1 MAVESSV
8 RLRVDGTSAV
18 SALRGVNTAAT
29 GATKAV
35 GLLSAAL
42 KAVPLLTL
50 AETARRFFRGFAEAD
65 NAAAAVRTLGVDSAQ
80 LQKKLLGVTAEL
92 KGQVGQTELLAA
104 SYDVA
109 SAGFNDAASAADIL
123 KAASLGAKG
132 GLSDLNTVADATTS
146 VLNAYG
152 LSSDKAAKLVDGFI
166 QTQNDGKIV
175 VAQYAKQIG
184 RVAPIAAAAGV
195 GIDELNAAISTVT
208 AQGVPIESTFAG
220 LRQVIASVIKPT
232 DEASKAAKALGIDFS
247 SAAIKSKGFGGFLE
261 EVVEKTG
268 GSEVALTKLFGSV
281 EAIAAVLPLTNDGLV
296 SFNQNLDNQAD
307 SAGAARDAANQLGGT
322 ITSQLDAIFN
332 NVGTLARQL
341 DTQLEPA
348 LGGVLGKIQEVTAE
362 FVKFFA
368 LLAEGPSTL
377 SIFQANLSSFFG
389 AQSQA
394 VDNLVTAVGQLGAA
408 TINSEDEAVRF
419 EAQIERISASLTGLR
434 KNTSTQQLFDRGLVD
449 NISTVVRELDNLRDK
464 VEAARAAGFG
474 GTGGDGARTA
484 VVNPLQ
490 AQVDALLAQLKSAT
504 QQKTDPIAQQ
514 RKSAEQL
521 LRTLQQTGELTATLT
536 DGEREKLELQFAQE
550 NLARQFPL
558 LSKKELDVLRDQL
571 EVNFNLQQGKEALLE
586 LDKKA
591 KAEADAL
598 KQKYE
603 QLDTAF
609 RNGVVDALFAAV
621 EGTKSLA
628 DSLVGVIKQM
638 AKLILQQQL
647 LNALK
652 GFSFT
657 SFLGFANGGRPP
669 VGRPSVVGERGPE
682 LFVPDRAGTIIPN
695 HALGGGAMGTSV
707 VVNVD
712 ASGTS
717 VAGNEG
723 TSRQFGALIGAA
735 VQGEI
740 LKQQRPGGLLS
751 R

>member
-1 MAVESSV
+1 VTVESSV

-18 SALRGVNTAAT
+18 SALRGVNTAT
-29 GATKAV
+29 TTATKSV

-50 AETARRFFRGFAEAD
+50 AEGARRFFRGFAEAD
-65 NAAAAVRTLGVDSAQ
+65 NAAAAVRTLGVDSEQ

-109 SAGFNDAASAADIL
+109 SAGFNDAASASDIL

-166 QTQNDGKIV
+166 QTQNDGKII
-175 VAQYAKQIG
+175 VAQYAAQIG

-208 AQGVPIESTFAG
+208 ATGVPVESTLAG

-232 DEASKAAKALGIDFS
+232 SEASQAAKTLGIDFS
-247 SAAIKSKGFGGFLE
+247 SAAIKTKGFGGFLE
-261 EVVEKTG
+261 EVVQKTG

-281 EAIAAVLPLTNDGLV
+281 EAIAAILPLTNDGLV
-296 SFNQNLDNQAD
+296 SFNENLDNQAD
-307 SAGAARDAANQLGGT
+307 SAGAAKDAANQLGGT
-322 ITSQLDAIFN
+322 VTSQLDAIFN

-341 DTQLEPA
+341 DTALAPA
-348 LGGVLGKIQEVTAE
+348 LGTVLGKIQSVTSE

-377 SIFQANLSSFFG
+377 SIFQANLANFFG
-389 AQSQA
+389 GQSQA
-394 VDNLVTAVGQLGAA
+394 VDNLRTAVEQLGAENI
-408 TINSEDEAVRF
+408 TTEDEAVRL
-419 EAQIERISASLTGLR
+419 EAQLNRVSAALDGVR
-434 KNTSTQQLFDRGLVD
+434 ANSTADELANRGLLGSFVD
-449 NISTVVRELDNLRDK
+449 IGFAVDDLSRK
-464 VEAARAAGFG
+464 IARARVAGF
-474 GTGGDGARTA
+474 TAAGGDGGGGS

-490 AQVDALLAQLKSAT
+490 AQIDALLAQLKT
-504 QQKTDPIAQQ
+504 KTEQKTDPIAQQ
-514 RKSAEQL
+514 KKSADQL
-521 LRTLQQTGELTATLT
+521 LRTLEQTGQLTATLT
-536 DGEREKLELQFAQE
+536 DSEREKLELKFAQE
-550 NLARQFPL
+550 NLDRQFPL
-558 LSKKELDVLRDQL
+558 LKKEELDVLREQL
-571 EVNFNLQQGKEALLE
+571 ETNFNLKQGKEALLE

-591 KAEADAL
+591 RAEADAL

-609 RNGVVDALFAAV
+609 RDGVVDALFAAV
-621 EGTKSLA
+621 EGTKSLS

-647 LNALK
+647 MNALS
-652 GFSFT
+652 GFSFS
-657 SFLGFANGGRPP
+657 SFFGFRANGGP
-669 VGRPSVVGERGPE
+669 VSAGSPYMVGERGPE
-682 LFVPDRAGTIIPN
+682 MFVPSGSGKIVANDQ
-695 HALGGGAMGTSV
+695 LGGSTNV

-712 ASGTS
+712 ASGTN
-717 VAGNEG
+717 VEG
-723 TSRQFGALIGAA
+723 DEGSSRQLGALVGAA
-735 VQGEI
+735 VQNELI
-740 LKQQRPGGLLS
+740 KQQRPGGLLS